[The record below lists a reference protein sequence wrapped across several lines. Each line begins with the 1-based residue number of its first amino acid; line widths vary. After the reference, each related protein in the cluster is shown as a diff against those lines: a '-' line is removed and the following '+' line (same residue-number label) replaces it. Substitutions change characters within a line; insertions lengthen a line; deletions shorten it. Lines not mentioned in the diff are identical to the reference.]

1 MSRYMINTEILKCIS
16 LRLRG
21 VMFNIPLC
29 SRLMNKPEK
38 RTFAVNLMIKF
49 RFALSQELY

>member
-1 MSRYMINTEILKCIS
+1 MHFTEIE
-16 LRLRG
+16 G

-38 RTFAVNLMIKF
+38 RTFGVNLMIKF
-49 RFALSQELY
+49 RFVLSQELY